1 MKWRKLLAGYSF
13 ILAMKFTVQVNF
25 VLFNQK
31 LCSLF
36 IVISILFAFA
46 KRGVDVLITLTTTKE
61 MLKNNNVWF
70 TGKARKRNHRFS
82 VSVHFVQL
90 FLLCSNYFFFLF
102 LSNVL
107 LCILIYAL
115 TFISDVFKK
124 WILFVCRGE
133 CSMCG
138 SSQY

>member
-1 MKWRKLLAGYSF
+1 MAGYSF

-61 MLKNNNVWF
+61 MLKNNNV
-70 TGKARKRNHRFS
+70 
-82 VSVHFVQL
+82 
-90 FLLCSNYFFFLF
+90 
-102 LSNVL
+102 
-107 LCILIYAL
+107 
-115 TFISDVFKK
+115 
-124 WILFVCRGE
+124 
-133 CSMCG
+133 
-138 SSQY
+138 